1 MSNAKK
7 DKMERLKENLSK
19 NKADKKGFNSLKII
33 EISQLIYLETTSTK
47 TRIETNNSIIIKGG
61 KNAIKMLLE
70 V

>member
-47 TRIETNNSIIIKGG
+47 TRIETIFCQGHKLS
-61 KNAIKMLLE
+61 
-70 V
+70 